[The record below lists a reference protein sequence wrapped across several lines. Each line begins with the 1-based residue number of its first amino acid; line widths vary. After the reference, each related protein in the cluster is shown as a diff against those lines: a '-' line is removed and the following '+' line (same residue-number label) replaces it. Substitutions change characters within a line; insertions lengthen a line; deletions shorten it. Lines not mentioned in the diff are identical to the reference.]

1 MKYTYGIDNLRASK
15 KVNGEKTEFVWNGQ
29 NLAGETT
36 NSISTIYNY
45 DVTGIA
51 GYKKDNEEEVRY
63 IKDPHG
69 NVIDMQQGYDF
80 IGSYDYSA
88 FGNQLTSTNEDNP
101 FRYCGEYYDNESG
114 NIYLRN
120 RYYNAPTGRFIS
132 EDPIKD
138 GLNWYSYCAGNP
150 VMMIDPSGLSNV
162 PKDLDWNDDGFID
175 SKNDRKRFDS
185 NGNGVADWI
194 EDGYSNADDWYNDK
208 EYNILTGITHIE
220 QDNEICWAA
229 TSAMIINYLTGRT
242 MSDVR
247 IAKDAFGEHYAKG
260 KTNSATKTH
269 IINMK
274 YLDGSGYQVFK
285 TFDKKDLNKELIKL
299 YVDNGIPIIMNFA
312 AHSRVVVGY
321 DYRNG
326 KDEIIFD
333 DPSGSKADFEVDRES
348 ILGLLQNTKIRVSGI
363 LFERVR

>member
-1 MKYTYGIDNLRASK
+1 MAKR
-15 KVNGEKTEFVWNGQ
+15 Q

-36 NSISTIYNY
+36 DGISTIYNY

-138 GLNWYSYCAGNP
+138 GLNWYSYCGGNP
-150 VMMIDPSGLSNV
+150 VMFVDPFGLKYYNV
-162 PKDLDWNDDGFID
+162 H
-175 SKNDRKRFDS
+175 NDRSEERRV
-185 NGNGVADWI
+185 G
-194 EDGYSNADDWYNDK
+194 K
-208 EYNILTGITHIE
+208 ECL
-220 QDNEICWAA
+220 
-229 TSAMIINYLTGRT
+229 
-242 MSDVR
+242 
-247 IAKDAFGEHYAKG
+247 
-260 KTNSATKTH
+260 
-269 IINMK
+269 
-274 YLDGSGYQVFK
+274 
-285 TFDKKDLNKELIKL
+285 
-299 YVDNGIPIIMNFA
+299 
-312 AHSRVVVGY
+312 
-321 DYRNG
+321 
-326 KDEIIFD
+326 
-333 DPSGSKADFEVDRES
+333 
-348 ILGLLQNTKIRVSGI
+348 
-363 LFERVR
+363 